1 MSDANDIV
9 VGVSLPQTGRY
20 ARSAGVYYSRAYDLW
35 IDAVNGR
42 GGLLGRP
49 VRLRVYDDGSEPE
62 RTAENYRRL
71 IHDDHVD
78 LLLGPC
84 HSNLTDGAAPVV
96 EAAGRLLL
104 QGSGSSHEL
113 FRKGRRYLF
122 LCWSGSD
129 FDYPKSFLELVSR
142 LARQGKRPKAALV
155 YTDMR
160 IGNAIALGTRHYAA
174 ELGIDLVFDEAIGD
188 PPVDYADLMRRA
200 RDAGPDV
207 VLVGLDHTRPDKP
220 RHKSLLAAQ
229 QAGFE
234 PAQLWLS
241 DNPSP
246 RDAEEL
252 GGAIDGVF
260 MRGSWVWTD
269 RSPVSQAFAKSFEAA
284 FGSAPEYH
292 SAGGYACCQVLEQ
305 AVGETGTC
313 DSGTLREHLLRTSFD
328 TVMGSLRFT
337 PSGLPDA
344 AIQLCQWQGGSLEI
358 VGPGGVATAEPKPP
372 PTLSQPQPAH

>member
-1 MSDANDIV
+1 MSNANDIV

-35 IDAVNGR
+35 LDAVNGR

-49 VRLRVYDDGSEPE
+49 VRLTVYDDGSEPGA
-62 RTAENYRRL
+62 TAENYRRL
-71 IHDDHVD
+71 IDDDHVD

-129 FDYPKSFLELVSR
+129 FDYPKGFLEMVAR
-142 LARQGKRPKAALV
+142 LARPGKRPKAALV

-160 IGNAIALGTRHYAA
+160 IGNAVALGTRHYAA

-188 PPVDYADLMRRA
+188 PPVDYPDLMRRA
-200 RDAGPDV
+200 RAAGSDV
-207 VLVGLDHTRPDKP
+207 VVVGLDHTRPDKP
-220 RHKSLLAAQ
+220 RHEAVLAAR

-234 PAQLWLS
+234 PAQVWLS

-260 MRGSWVWTD
+260 MRGSWVWSD
-269 RSPVSQAFAKSFEAA
+269 RRPISRAFAESFEAA

-313 DSGTLREHLLRTSFD
+313 DSETLREHLLRTSFD

-344 AIQLCQWQGGSLEI
+344 AIQLCQWQGGALEI
-358 VGPGGVATAEPKPP
+358 VGPDDVATAALRPP
-372 PTLSQPQPAH
+372 STLA